1 VKFAATAK
9 KHMQAMIPPL
19 VTLTTD
25 KIDPEVLAS
34 LETKLKMSGGHL
46 KPILGTI
53 ESTTALDDHW
63 AAVDSAAGTDMSAIT
78 VTQPY
83 PANGEPGQVLA
94 VDEEGKPEWITL
106 NLDLPTPEKQITV
119 VEALN
124 ALTASGVHIGHID
137 VSQAYHPGELPQVN
151 LTMTLHTQTHKMG
164 ALISDIHEWAALKGG
179 HHA

>member
-1 VKFAATAK
+1 MKFAATAK

-19 VTLTTD
+19 VTLEATPGITPETLEALKGTLKHESVVVPYSTTD
-25 KIDPEVLAS
+25 
-34 LETKLKMSGGHL
+34 
-46 KPILGTI
+46 
-53 ESTTALDDHW
+53 LDDHW
-63 AAVDSAAGTDMSAIT
+63 AAVDTAAGTDLSAIT

-106 NLDLPTPEKQITV
+106 KLDLPTPEKQITV

-151 LTMTLHTQTHKMG
+151 LTMTLHTQPHKMG